1 MPIAGVPIAAI
12 VSAQE
17 RRIVE
22 TLRELGAVNPL
33 NSVQMFEIGDVSERR
48 FHRLVE
54 AGVIREVGRG
64 RYFLDEPSLTNYRE
78 TRRTR
83 MITLL
88 IFWSVLIAL
97 GIFLLLV

>member
-1 MPIAGVPIAAI
+1 MLAVPIAAI
-12 VSAQE
+12 KSAQE

-22 TLRELGAVNPL
+22 TFRELGAVEPL
-33 NSVQMFEIGDVSERR
+33 KSVQQFEIGDVSERR

-54 AGVIREVGRG
+54 AGVVREVGRG
-64 RYFLDEPSLTNYRE
+64 RYFLDEPSLMNYHE
-78 TRRTR
+78 ARRTR

-97 GIFLLLV
+97 GIFLLFI